1 MVISLSDRMRDHEML
16 ARRLYHI
23 IATIDPEHATAE
35 RIRQW
40 RSSILGVYEDEP
52 AVYHALNAECYNAAA
67 QALGKKDR
75 QRVKDGNTGCAIGAD
90 SPRRI
95 FRR

>member
-1 MVISLSDRMRDHEML
+1 MVAVLISGSAGVAALGGESNMLSISIMLLTAAIGAISVVISLSDRTRDHEML

-40 RSSILGVYEDEP
+40 RSSILSVYP
-52 AVYHALNAECYNAAA
+52 PVA
-67 QALGKKDR
+67 
-75 QRVKDGNTGCAIGAD
+75 
-90 SPRRI
+90 
-95 FRR
+95 